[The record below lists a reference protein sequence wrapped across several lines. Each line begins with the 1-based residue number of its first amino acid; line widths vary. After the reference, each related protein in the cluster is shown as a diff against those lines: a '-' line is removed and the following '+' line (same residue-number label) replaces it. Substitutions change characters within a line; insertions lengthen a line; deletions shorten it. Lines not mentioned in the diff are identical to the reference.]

1 MGQQHD
7 GPVRRRLGLAALAAI
22 VVSAVTVTTLHL
34 RSGSFQDGILRDGV
48 VTAEEYRAAFDRFV
62 TCSPDGS
69 IEQIE
74 TDPDTGVISY
84 TFSNAVLAAVDRC
97 YSQVFGR
104 VDAAFQT
111 TRGNG

>member
-1 MGQQHD
+1 MGRPSD
-7 GPVRRRLGLAALAAI
+7 RPVRRRLGLAALAAI
-22 VVSAVTVTTLHL
+22 VVSAATFTALHL

-48 VTAEEYRAAFDRFV
+48 VTPEEYRAAFDRFV

-69 IEQIE
+69 IEEIE

-84 TFSNAVLAAVDRC
+84 TFSDAVLVAVDRC
-97 YSQVFGR
+97 YSQMFGR